1 LNGNNQRKLA
11 QRVQEI
17 PPFHVMEVVRVAQI
31 LAARGVDIIHLEVGE
46 PDFSS
51 PELVVSAAKDA
62 LDRGQTRYT
71 DARGTAPLR
80 QAIADWYAKTGIYV
94 PPERIQLT
102 QGASGALLLALAVTT
117 NPGDQVLLADPSY
130 PCNPRFIEAV
140 GGRVHWLETEF
151 DTGFQPTLAHLAR
164 EAGPC
169 DTNLMLAHPA
179 NPTGMAVPPDAL
191 RSIVDWCNS
200 SGRHLVVD
208 EIYHSLMFKLG
219 QNSSLAYGDQ
229 HFVVGSFSKYFNM
242 TGWRLGWLVVPEF
255 ALAATQKLAQHL
267 FICPSSIAQS
277 AAVACFDS
285 SVLEEAETRRSE
297 LKVRRDMLVPG
308 LQRLGFKVAC
318 VPDGAFY
325 VFADAVALT
334 DDAQAFCIDLI
345 KKTGVALTPGIDFS
359 SRLPAS
365 WLRIA
370 YTQPVTRLEEAL
382 LRIERYLN
390 DRV

>member
-1 LNGNNQRKLA
+1 
-11 QRVQEI
+11 
-17 PPFHVMEVVRVAQI
+17 M
-31 LAARGVDIIHLEVGE
+31 
-46 PDFSS
+46 
-51 PELVVSAAKDA
+51 PE
-62 LDRGQTRYT
+62 Y
-71 DARGTAPLR
+71 
-80 QAIADWYAKTGIYV
+80 
-94 PPERIQLT
+94 
-102 QGASGALLLALAVTT
+102 
-117 NPGDQVLLADPSY
+117 
-130 PCNPRFIEAV
+130 
-140 GGRVHWLETEF
+140 
-151 DTGFQPTLAHLAR
+151 
-164 EAGPC
+164 
-169 DTNLMLAHPA
+169 
-179 NPTGMAVPPDAL
+179 
-191 RSIVDWCNS
+191 
-200 SGRHLVVD
+200 
-208 EIYHSLMFKLG
+208 
-219 QNSSLAYGDQ
+219 
-229 HFVVGSFSKYFNM
+229 
-242 TGWRLGWLVVPEF
+242 